1 MKEDEVLSLTTINGG
16 AWQLDAIANIK
27 TWLSMN
33 VEDVVI
39 IG

>member
-27 TWLSMN
+27 TWLKAAAP
-33 VEDVVI
+33 DVAI